1 LIVRES
7 LVDLYRRELNAKVKE
22 RLLLVIRVIVDGELP
37 AHDVVKEIHR
47 SKPWGSYWLERYD
60 KEGIIEGLRDKPR
73 SGRIPQISLSVS
85 TRIRKTLRESR
96 HGWTTRQANDLIA
109 NESGII
115 HYHYTHVYRLLH
127 RWGFKQKVPRKV
139 HVNTASNEEKEEFKK
154 EQRWF

>member
-1 LIVRES
+1 MSRNRLTELYKRES
-7 LVDLYRRELNAKVKE
+7 NTKVKE
-22 RLLLVIRVIVDGELP
+22 RRLLLVIRVIVDGELP
-37 AHDVVKEIHR
+37 AHVVKEIHR

-60 KEGIIEGLRDKPR
+60 KEGIKGLRDKPR
-73 SGRIPQISLSVS
+73 SGRIPQISLSIS

-109 NESGII
+109 NESGI

-139 HVNTASNEEKEEFKK
+139 GTCKHCLK
-154 EQRWF
+154 

>member
-1 LIVRES
+1 M
-7 LVDLYRRELNAKVKE
+7 
-22 RLLLVIRVIVDGELP
+22 
-37 AHDVVKEIHR
+37 VKEIHR

-60 KEGIIEGLRDKPR
+60 KEGIKGLRDKPR
-73 SGRIPQISLSVS
+73 SGRIPQISLSIS

-109 NESGII
+109 NESGI

>member
-1 LIVRES
+1 MIVRES

-60 KEGIIEGLRDKPR
+60 KEGIIKGLRDKPR
-73 SGRIPQISLSVS
+73 SGRIPQISLSIS

-96 HGWTTRQANDLIA
+96 HGWTTRQANDLIV